1 MLQRSELLSFSMP
14 NNLGMLSPRG
24 TESLKVCSYHLAAF
38 FQKAFVT
45 MQFVYKCTSDSSS
58 IIQYEHSVSV
68 CPSLNVYF
76 ALSLFNSCLHQIIRN
91 SSYFTLKLQR
101 SELWFLHILSHLVSD
116 SRLELIPRVAYFIS
130 FGFLPGRFGCSKG

>member
-58 IIQYEHSVSV
+58 IEEECNGCKQWKINQTDAAIKSCNYENGTKFNPEPEDTIPSGSKCELHCKVPLILF
-68 CPSLNVYF
+68 PSLFYDKN
-76 ALSLFNSCLHQIIRN
+76 CRTQGRPWMKPD
-91 SSYFTLKLQR
+91 SSF
-101 SELWFLHILSHLVSD
+101 
-116 SRLELIPRVAYFIS
+116 
-130 FGFLPGRFGCSKG
+130 